1 MQVQRHHAIRTL
13 AALAA
18 RTAAGAAFVLSALL
32 SSQVASAQ
40 TAPIRIVVGFP
51 PGGSSDVTAR
61 LVAEKM
67 QASLGAP
74 VIVDNKPGAGGRIAA
89 QGVKEAAADGTT
101 LMLAPFAV
109 MVVQPAVFRSIK
121 YDTTAD
127 FTPIGNV
134 VNFPLALAAGPAT
147 PATSV
152 QELVAWLKAHPAQGN
167 YGSPGAGSMPHFL
180 GEMLGAKAG
189 VKLTHVPF
197 QGGAPLTTNL
207 LGGQI
212 PIGFD
217 TPAEFA
223 EHHHSGKLRILA
235 LSGGSRSPRFPGV
248 PTLREAGIDIDALA
262 WFALFAPAAT
272 PKPTVER
279 LNAALQAA
287 LKQPDVI
294 DRLDK
299 LGLLAAPSGA
309 DDMAKR
315 LASDKADWHPII
327 KNSGL
332 QLD

>member
-1 MQVQRHHAIRTL
+1 MNRLRRTL
-13 AALAA
+13 VAWTVMLAA
-18 RTAAGAAFVLSALL
+18 IPAAW
-32 SSQVASAQ
+32 AQ
-40 TAPIRIVVGFP
+40 TGPVRIVVGFP
-51 PGGSSDVTAR
+51 AGGSSDVTAR
-61 LVAEKM
+61 TIAEKM
-67 QASLGAP
+67 QATLG
-74 VIVDNKPGAGGRIAA
+74 VQVLVENKPGAGGRVAA
-89 QGVKEAAADGTT
+89 QGVKEAAPDGNT

-127 FTPIGNV
+127 FAPLGNV
-134 VNFPLALAAGPAT
+134 VTFPLALAVGPAT
-147 PATSV
+147 PATSMK
-152 QELVAWLKAHPAQGN
+152 ELIDWIKANPAQGN
-167 YGSPGAGSMPHFL
+167 YGSPGAGSMPHFM

-223 EHHHSGKLRILA
+223 EHHRASKLRILA
-235 LSGGSRSPRFPGV
+235 LSGGTRNARFPGV
-248 PTLREAGIDIDALA
+248 PTMREAGIDIDALA
-262 WFALFAPAAT
+262 WFGLFAPAAT
-272 PKPTVER
+272 PKATVDK

-287 LKQPDVI
+287 LKQPDVVE
-294 DRLDK
+294 RLDK
-299 LGLLAAPSGA
+299 LGLVASPGSPEE
-309 DDMAKR
+309 MVKR
-315 LASDKADWHPII
+315 LAGDKASWGPVI